1 MVEHAIMAR
10 SSHHEILT
18 VATIIAAVSTPVRAA
33 QLQVVNQQLVACPQH
48 PQSHGPQ
55 SSGSS
60 SLSHRATLSPHS
72 ALLPALR
79 FVQARSSREQTML
92 KLSSYD
98 VFRKLP
104 RDLTHGTSHGGI
116 LSVVAV
122 AVIVL
127 VFFFELWTYLA
138 GEVETAVMLDTNTE
152 QSLQINFKIT
162 TLQLPCEF
170 TSVDVWDYL
179 GNTRLD
185 LSKDV
190 HKTIVTGPV
199 GEKILGAYSDGNRF
213 SNGDSAEEVKAQIG
227 LSESEEIN
235 ADNFEQKLAQ
245 NHWSFVDF
253 FAPWCIHCVK
263 LAPTWEAF
271 AKTVHDKDIHVK
283 VFKVDCTKNDFLCKQ
298 QRIMGYPTLRVY
310 QGKTPKHPDYTG
322 KRTVSNLRTWMES
335 MTNEHAH
342 VSTRTHSDEGCLIE
356 GRVWVNRVPGKF
368 HITAKSD
375 NHDLDPKSTNL
386 SHIVHH
392 FSFGAPLPR
401 SVIRHLPA
409 DVKRNINPLDG
420 RMFINREDHTTHEHY
435 IKVVSTHYRVGKSSL
450 LSRSDSLGY
459 QMATSNHRFKSDP
472 SVPEAKFAFDL
483 SPTAVVIIQGG
494 KRWYEFVTSLCAIIG
509 GIFTVVS
516 LFDGAVYSVS
526 KRIKGAQGKQS

>member
-1 MVEHAIMAR
+1 
-10 SSHHEILT
+10 
-18 VATIIAAVSTPVRAA
+18 
-33 QLQVVNQQLVACPQH
+33 
-48 PQSHGPQ
+48 
-55 SSGSS
+55 
-60 SLSHRATLSPHS
+60 
-72 ALLPALR
+72 
-79 FVQARSSREQTML
+79 ML

-104 RDLTHGTSHGGI
+104 RDLTHGTSQGGI
-116 LSVVAV
+116 LSVIA
-122 AVIVL
+122 ISIIGL
-127 VFFFELWTYLA
+127 VFLFELWTYLA

-162 TLQLPCEF
+162 TLSLPCEF

-185 LSKDV
+185 ISPQI
-190 HKTIVTGPV
+190 HKTIVTGRH
-199 GEKILGAYSDGNRF
+199 GEKIMGAYSDGNRF
-213 SNGDSAEEVKAQIG
+213 SSGDSRDEVEAEIG
-227 LSESEEIN
+227 LSESEDIN
-235 ADNFEQKLAQ
+235 GDNFEQKLSE

-253 FAPWCIHCVK
+253 FAPWCIHCVR

-283 VFKVDCTKNDFLCKQ
+283 VFKVDCTKNEFLCRQ
-298 QRIMGYPTLRVY
+298 QHIMGYPTLRVY
-310 QGKTPKHPDYTG
+310 QGKIPKEPDYRD
-322 KRTVSNLRTWMES
+322 KRTVSSLLTWMES

-342 VSTRTHSDEGCLIE
+342 SSKHKLSDEGCLIE

-375 NHDLDPKSTNL
+375 NHDLDPKATNL

-392 FSFGAPLPR
+392 FSFGIPLPR
-401 SVIRHLPA
+401 RIIRHLPN

-420 RMFINREDHTTHEHY
+420 RMFINREEHTTHEHY
-435 IKVVSTHYRVGKSSL
+435 IKVVSTHYRVGSSL
-450 LSRSDSLGY
+450 LGTQDSLGY

-472 SVPEAKFAFDL
+472 SIPEARFAFDL

-516 LFDGAVYSVS
+516 LFDGAVYSVA